1 MIMPG
6 MSTVRTAYGTYSDLG
21 LSLDGHFLKEGGG
34 RGQCTRYVLPC
45 SERGF
50 PSSDVKEEKEESDT
64 LMHLHQGKRKEERGS
79 FGTKR
84 RRGPTAQKKGRT
96 PQRGKTKMEN

>member
-34 RGQCTRYVLPC
+34 RGQCMCFRA
-45 SERGF
+45 
-50 PSSDVKEEKEESDT
+50 VK
-64 LMHLHQGKRKEERGS
+64 GV
-79 FGTKR
+79 FR
-84 RRGPTAQKKGRT
+84 RP
-96 PQRGKTKMEN
+96 M